1 MACHGQ
7 SPGDESAP
15 PTILVEGRMPQLP
28 MDNKTFA
35 SHFGQSY
42 QRDDLVLNV
51 LATSAD
57 GIACRILGANFLVT
71 YRKEEAVSLVL
82 LLWCLVVK
90 VVEQLL
96 MKAMYEICHTFIMFG
111 CFGNFST

>member
-1 MACHGQ
+1 
-7 SPGDESAP
+7 
-15 PTILVEGRMPQLP
+15 MPQLP
-28 MDNKTFA
+28 NKITFA
-35 SHFGQSY
+35 SDFGQSLY
-42 QRDDLVLNV
+42 CLRDELVLNV

-57 GIACRILGANFLVT
+57 GVACRILGANFLVT

-96 MKAMYEICHTFIMFG
+96 MKAMYEICYTFIMFG
-111 CFGNFST
+111 CFSNFTT